1 MRLLSALV
9 ISLCLANTAFAQSEQ
24 PTPSSGLKIFTVDA
38 RAEQA
43 TEVKDPLE
51 KLNRKI
57 FTFNETLDK
66 HIAKPIAIQ
75 YQEKIPEDVRSSY
88 RLFRKNLGEPMN
100 MVHQLIQGK
109 PKRAAKTL
117 GRFSVNTLTSL
128 GFADPASR
136 IGLTAEEESVGTT
149 LGYYGINSG
158 AFVMLPV
165 LGPSTIRDSLGLA
178 VDSQLSST
186 SYLLKD
192 RNTEKWSLLGL
203 KGLDKR
209 ANLLDLERT
218 LPADRYSAI
227 RDMYLQTTAFEIA
240 EKQGKSMENAFIDD
254 VDVDNFPEDDVMVDE
269 NVNESIEQNI
279 DENIDTPLNNQDIP
293 EQQIIE

>member
-51 KLNRKI
+51 KFNRKI

-75 YQEKIPEDVRSSY
+75 YQEKIPEDVRGSY
-88 RLFRKNLGEPMN
+88 RSFRKNLGEPVN
-100 MVHQLIQGK
+100 MVHQLVQGK
-109 PKRAAKTL
+109 PKRAMQTL
-117 GRFSVNTLTSL
+117 GRFSINTLTSL

-136 IGLTAEEESVGTT
+136 IGLTAEEESIGTT
-149 LGYYGINSG
+149 LGYYGVNSG

-165 LGPSTIRDSLGLA
+165 LGPSTIRDTLGLA
-178 VDSQLSST
+178 IDSQISLPSHA
-186 SYLLKD
+186 LKD
-192 RNTEKWSLLGL
+192 HDPEALAWLGV

-209 ANLLDLERT
+209 ANLLDLEKT
-218 LPADRYSAI
+218 LPEDRYAAI
-227 RDMYLQTTAFEIA
+227 RDIYLQTTAFDIA
-240 EKQGKSMENAFIDD
+240 EKQGKSMENAFVDD
-254 VDVDNFPEDDVMVDE
+254 VEIPEDDVMVDE
-269 NVNESIEQNI
+269 NVDENIEQNMN
-279 DENIDTPLNNQDIP
+279 ENIDTPLNHQDIP
-293 EQQIIE
+293 EQQVIE